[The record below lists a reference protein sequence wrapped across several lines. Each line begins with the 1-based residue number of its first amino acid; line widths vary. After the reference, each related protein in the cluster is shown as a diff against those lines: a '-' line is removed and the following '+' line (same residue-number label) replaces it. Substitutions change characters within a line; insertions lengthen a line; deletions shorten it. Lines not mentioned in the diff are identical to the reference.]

1 MTIDEQMLRSAV
13 AAVVTAREGHGSIP
27 TPPSRVG
34 VRLIW
39 CATHPGCTKE
49 FAAYYTQAT
58 QFLHLARWTRL
69 VRSFPDWTRYS
80 TGRATDIRTPLCVLA
95 EHVRDHGP
103 VPTVAVTARPQE
115 EGRLPQWAA
124 ARGEIRPGE
133 LPGTLVHAVLE
144 PSGPPR
150 ATFQEAL
157 LDCQDLARET
167 GAVRMRPQSGLLSQE
182 DAASVL
188 SAIGHP
194 LAEEAARS
202 AAQFPRNAR
211 LDYATDV
218 CKAILHAAE
227 LAARARDRQAK
238 RLDDLFRHR
247 RKLCADALMVACALR
262 SATCSEAS
270 VLWDLFTKRSGKTRS
285 LTRALREVFDRTAA
299 VGLVLENMARTT

>member
-1 MTIDEQMLRSAV
+1 MTIGEQVLRSAV
-13 AAVVTAREGHGSIP
+13 AAVVTDREGHGSVP

-39 CATHPGCTKE
+39 CAIHPRCSEE
-49 FAAYYTQAT
+49 FTAYYTQAT

-80 TGRATDIRTPLCVLA
+80 TGQATDRRTPLRVLA

-103 VPTVAVTARPQE
+103 VPTVTVTARPQE
-115 EGRLPQWAA
+115 EGRLPQWTAA
-124 ARGEIRPGE
+124 CGQIRPGE
-133 LPGTLVHAVLE
+133 LPGTLVHVVLQ

-150 ATFQEAL
+150 TTFQEAL
-157 LDCQDLARET
+157 MDCQDLARET

-194 LAEEAARS
+194 LAEEAAGS
-202 AAQFPRNAR
+202 AAQFPLEAR
-211 LDYATDV
+211 LGYATDV
-218 CKAILHAAE
+218 CKAILQAAE
-227 LAARARDRQAK
+227 LAARARGKQAK
-238 RLDDLFRHR
+238 HLDDLFRHR
-247 RKLCADALMVACALR
+247 RKLCAEALMVACALR

-270 VLWDLFTKRSGKTRS
+270 VLWDLFTERLRKTRS
-285 LTRALREVFDRTAA
+285 LTRTLREVFDRTAA
-299 VGLVLENMARTT
+299 VGFVLENMARTT